1 MSAGGF
7 RPSYFIPIAIVAA
20 VAVAFLCMSGGQSH
34 TSSDAGDGIAAI
46 SAGDTYYLELE
57 SNPTTGY
64 SWSLRS
70 DGGATVG
77 EPSYKQHP
85 SEQPVCGLGGTETFP
100 ITSDIPGEYELAF
113 DYVRPF
119 GDRIPADSFVLKIR
133 FV

>member
-7 RPSYFIPIAIVAA
+7 SPSYLITIAIVAV
-20 VAVAFLCMSGGQSH
+20 VAVAFLCLSGGQPP
-34 TSSDAGDGIAAI
+34 TAPDADDGIAAI

-77 EPSYKQHP
+77 GPSYKQHP
-85 SEQPVCGLGGTETFP
+85 SVQPICGLGGTETFP
-100 ITSDIPGEYELAF
+100 ITSEIPGEYEVAF

-119 GDRIPADSFVLKIR
+119 GDPIPADSFVLRIR